1 MSATNN
7 TEAEPDRRLIR
18 RLHEIDSAAANIEVD
33 AARYPEHRSAVH
45 VRFGSLAEVEARLR
59 CVRSSPSSRHHSARS
74 ARPYYA
80 SSGHCPTS
88 SRGSRKTIH
97 DV

>member
-33 AARYPEHRSAVH
+33 AARYPEHRCAGSCPLWVRADAKPVSQHAACASCGLHFTLLNASRSRFRYLREFGDRVH
-45 VRFGSLAEVEARLR
+45 IS
-59 CVRSSPSSRHHSARS
+59 
-74 ARPYYA
+74 
-80 SSGHCPTS
+80 
-88 SRGSRKTIH
+88 
-97 DV
+97 